1 MRYTGVLYYLT
12 LALCFLISSEWSVGR
27 AQVDFSQCK
36 SGVEATWAKSLKL
49 APSLQF
55 TARTEI
61 IDNAKGDRLV
71 TVTETKFK
79 RNATGHSAEGIVTN
93 SPEPGFYPK
102 GHYKSRIQILN
113 TKYST
118 GLTREHGK
126 TEWLH
131 VGPMMLRDDSLDPKV
146 SIMFSESLARP
157 PACDHLVDFRGVPL
171 AKLFDM
177 PTFQLVK
184 FGVSPAGSDRYRVE
198 YKRGTSATDEDG
210 LSVGWMDLAPAKG
223 WAVVECDGTNTD
235 QNGKS
240 TSHSN
245 YTVEM
250 IEGDVPVL
258 AENTTKSVSGSGK
271 FERKL
276 TQRVKYQTTID
287 SKIPDSEFT
296 LTYYGFPEPEGIVW
310 KKPIPNYVWILLGAA
325 GLMLLSLLC
334 RWLLQRRAGAKFPAS
349 FSVPPSPKAI

>member
-1 MRYTGVLYYLT
+1 MRYTGVLYYSTLT
-12 LALCFLISSEWSVGR
+12 LCYLISSEWSIGR

-55 TARTEI
+55 TSRTEI

-79 RNATGHSAEGIVTN
+79 RNAICYSIEAIVTN
-93 SPEPGFYPK
+93 SPEAGFYPIAQ
-102 GHYKSRIQILN
+102 YKSSTQILN
-113 TKYST
+113 TKYWT
-118 GLTREHGK
+118 RMTREHGK

-131 VGPMMLRDDSLDPKV
+131 VGPMMLRDDSLDPKM
-146 SIMFSESLARP
+146 SKMFSESLDQP
-157 PACDHLVDFRGVPL
+157 SVCDHLVDFKGIPL
-171 AKLFDM
+171 AKLFGM
-177 PTFQLVK
+177 PSFQVVK

-198 YKRGTSATDEDG
+198 YKYGTSATDEDG
-210 LSVGWMDLAPAKG
+210 LFVGWMDLAPAKG
-223 WAVVECDGTNTD
+223 WVVVECDGTNTD
-235 QNGKS
+235 QFGKS

-245 YTVEM
+245 YAVEM

-258 AENTTKSVSGSGK
+258 AEKTSRFTSGSGK

-276 TQRVKYQTTID
+276 TQRAKFQTTID

-296 LTYYGFPEPEGIVW
+296 LTHYGFPEPEGIAW

-334 RWLLQRRAGAKFPAS
+334 SWLLQRRAGAKSLAS
-349 FSVPPSPKAI
+349 VSVPSSPKTL